1 LKRHRQK
8 LDEILSSLAVVETTW
23 RDPYTERVLQLIQS
37 IPSTLGSDEET
48 LSSLLEHDFDAGL
61 TVAQLVL
68 GLSKD
73 ELTSR
78 LLSDLGR
85 GGLGVTRFRRDR
97 SRFMQCLLGMG
108 FSGALHDLMHT
119 PITWR
124 DLLVERLKGGRGS
137 AIKGQRR
144 GRILEDFAEEIVKR
158 VFGEDRYKP
167 RCRFRGAA
175 GGTSTEK
182 ADFAIP
188 SAEDAHILIEVKA
201 YGATGSK
208 QTDILGDIERIVREK
223 RHDTDL
229 LLVTDGITWKARL
242 NDLRKLVDMQNRGLI
257 ARIYTRA
264 MAAQLTQD
272 LEDLKREHRL

>member
-8 LDEILSSLAVVETTW
+8 LDEIVSSLAVVETTW

-37 IPSTLGSDEET
+37 IPSTLGSDEDT
-48 LSSLLEHDFDAGL
+48 LSSLLDHDFGAGL
-61 TVAQLVL
+61 TVTQLVL

-78 LLSDLGR
+78 LLADLGG
-85 GGLGVTRFRRDR
+85 GGLGVTRYRNDKK
-97 SRFMQCLLGMG
+97 RFIQCLLAMG
-108 FSGALHDLMHT
+108 FSSALHDLMYT

-124 DLLVERLKGGRGS
+124 DLLVERFRGGRGS

-158 VFGEDRYKP
+158 VFGEDRYKA

-229 LLVTDGITWKARL
+229 LLLTDGITWKARL

-272 LEDLKREHRL
+272 LEDLRREHRL